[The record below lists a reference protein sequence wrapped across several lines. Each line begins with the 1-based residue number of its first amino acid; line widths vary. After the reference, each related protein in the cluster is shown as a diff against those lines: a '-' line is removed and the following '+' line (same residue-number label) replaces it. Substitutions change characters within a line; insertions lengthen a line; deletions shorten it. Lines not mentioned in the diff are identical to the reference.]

1 MKKRSNCQAH
11 LRCSEKGL
19 KDEEALCLD
28 ATFSWRGQHQYYYQI
43 SIPGVDL
50 KRIFDAV
57 VDEILEVNRE
67 QQKRVPEIDAIMM
80 VGGFSSSPYLKGR
93 IKEEFKHTEKHIVN
107 PIEAGSAVCHG
118 ALAFG
123 AVDAEV
129 MLSRNSKKTY
139 GICVSRGFRMGDPQE
154 YLLEEGG
161 QSYCKNVFG
170 VFVKKGEDVPVDR
183 QAKHVF
189 EVEPHSKIFFTHD
202 GKGWGLRT
210 LE

>member
-1 MKKRSNCQAH
+1 
-11 LRCSEKGL
+11 
-19 KDEEALCLD
+19 
-28 ATFSWRGQHQYYYQI
+28 
-43 SIPGVDL
+43 
-50 KRIFDAV
+50 
-57 VDEILEVNRE
+57 
-67 QQKRVPEIDAIMM
+67 M

-107 PIEAGSAVCHG
+107 PIEAGSVVCRG

-129 MLSRNSKKTY
+129 MLSRKSKKTY

-161 QSYCKNVFG
+161 QSYCNNVFG
-170 VFVKKGEDVPVDR
+170 VFVKKGEDVLVDR

-189 EVEPHSKIFFTHD
+189 EVELHSKIFFTHD
-202 GKGWGLRT
+202 GNGWGLRT
-210 LE
+210 LEQLPAGAFVCECVGEILTNMEQEERNNNGKADPTVTHTYGARRKV